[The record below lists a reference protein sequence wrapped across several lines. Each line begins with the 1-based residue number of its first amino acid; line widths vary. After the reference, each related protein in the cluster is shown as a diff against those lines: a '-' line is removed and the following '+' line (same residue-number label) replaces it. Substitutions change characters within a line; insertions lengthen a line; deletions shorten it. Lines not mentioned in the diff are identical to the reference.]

1 MTTKTVADL
10 SAADLGRVVAV
21 NGFRGRL
28 LSIAATDDPAYSV
41 ALNLAELDGD
51 AVACPWVKPDM
62 PCRVEVTP

>member
-28 LSIAATDDPAYSV
+28 QSIAASGDTSYSV

-51 AVACPWVKPDM
+51 ATACPWVKPDM
-62 PCRVEVTP
+62 PCRVEVTQ